1 MPIKSAAPVL
11 AALAFFASPVAAGN
25 LLLDGSFEKPVVADG
40 TYQLFNT
47 GDTFQNWTVVGDP
60 GNVAIVNDDFSY
72 CVPLPAKKGV
82 QFLDLT
88 GTSNSPTGVQASVK
102 TTPGSTYSITFFIGN
117 LAGGGNCGTTS
128 TVNLMI
134 DGVSVASFTSKKTG
148 DTLVWK
154 KFSTE
159 FTAQNASTTIAFFN
173 GDGPNDTA
181 NGLDAITVELV
192 AAP

>member
-1 MPIKSAAPVL
+1 MPIKSAALVL
-11 AALAFFASPVAAGN
+11 AALSIFASPAAAGS
-25 LLLDGSFEKPVVADG
+25 LILDGSFEKPVVADG
-40 TYQLFNT
+40 SYQLFNT
-47 GDTFQNWTVVGDP
+47 GDTFKNWTVVGDP
-60 GNVAIVNDDFSY
+60 GNVAIVNDDFTY

-88 GTSNSPTGVQASVK
+88 GTSNSPTGVQTSVK
-102 TTPGSTYSITFFIGN
+102 TTPGSTYSIAFFIGN

-128 TVNLMI
+128 TVNLSI
-134 DGVSVASFTSKKTG
+134 DGVPVASFTNKKTG

-159 FTAQNASTTIAFFN
+159 FTAQNATTTIAFIN

>member
-1 MPIKSAAPVL
+1 MPIKSAPLVL
-11 AALAFFASPVAAGN
+11 AALSLFVSPVFAAN
-25 LLLDGSFEKPVVADG
+25 LILDGSFEKPVVPDG

-47 GDTFQNWTVVGDP
+47 GDTFKSWTVVGDP
-60 GNVAIVNDDFSY
+60 GNVAIVSGDFSY

-88 GTSNSPTGVQASVK
+88 GTSNSPTGVQTSVK
-102 TTPGSTYSITFFIGN
+102 TTPGSTYSVAFFIGN

-128 TVNLMI
+128 TVNLVI
-134 DGVSVASFTSKKTG
+134 DGVPVASFTNRKSG

-159 FTAQNASTTIAFFN
+159 FTAQNATTTIAFIN
-173 GDGPNDTA
+173 GDGPNDTS

>member
-1 MPIKSAAPVL
+1 MPIKSAPLVL
-11 AALAFFASPVAAGN
+11 AALSFFVSPAFAAN
-25 LLLDGSFEKPVVADG
+25 LILDGSFEKPVVPDG

-47 GDTFQNWTVVGDP
+47 GDTFKNWTVVGDP
-60 GNVAIVNDDFSY
+60 GNVAIVSGDFSY

-88 GTSNSPTGVQASVK
+88 GTSNTPTGVQTSVK
-102 TTPGSTYSITFFIGN
+102 TTPGSTYSVAFFIGN
-117 LAGGGNCGTTS
+117 LAGDGNCGTTS
-128 TVNLMI
+128 TVNLVI
-134 DGVSVASFTSKKTG
+134 DGVPVASFTNRKTG

-159 FTAQNASTTIAFFN
+159 FTAQNATTMIAFIN
-173 GDGPNDTA
+173 GDGPNDTS

-192 AAP
+192 AVP